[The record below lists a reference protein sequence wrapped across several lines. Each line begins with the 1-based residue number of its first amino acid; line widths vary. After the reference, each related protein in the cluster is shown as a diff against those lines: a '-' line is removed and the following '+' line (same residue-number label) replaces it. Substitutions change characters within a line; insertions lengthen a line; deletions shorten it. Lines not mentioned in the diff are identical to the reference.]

1 MHPDICNVDS
11 NLVARKFGMV
21 HGVFVR
27 TIKQVLKDC
36 PDIQSNNESALIS
49 EKYYIEERHYR
60 GTDFEVYMMNR
71 EFFSLVA
78 MRLTSKKAR
87 QWQRKFNDAFYA
99 MEKRLLQVET
109 NASDIEWHASRLI
122 GKTARAEEVDAIQQ
136 FVEYATEQGSKNARY
151 YYSNIT
157 KASYKALG
165 LMASKHPKLRDE
177 MNIYELSELMLAEKM
192 AAIKI
197 KEYMVL
203 GRGYKDIYACVR
215 DDLIAYAD
223 AIRIPSAINTQQLKE
238 MDP

>member
-1 MHPDICNVDS
+1 MDIVEVKKGEIWADS
-11 NLVARKFGMV
+11 NLVARKMGLV
-21 HGVFVR
+21 HGVFAR
-27 TIKQVLKDC
+27 SIKQVLNDF
-36 PDIQSNNESALIS
+36 PDIKAISESPLTS
-49 EKYYIEERHYR
+49 EKYYIEARHYR
-60 GTDFEVYMMNR
+60 GTDFDVYMMNR

-99 MEKRLLQVET
+99 MERRLLQVET
-109 NASDIEWHASRLI
+109 NVSDIEWNSSRLI

-136 FVEYATEQGSKNARY
+136 FVEYATEQGSKNAKH

-177 MNIYELSELMLAEKM
+177 MNIYELSELMLAERL
-192 AAIKI
+192 AASKI
-197 KEYMVL
+197 KKYMAL
-203 GRGYKDIYACVR
+203 GRDYKDIYACVR

-223 AIRIPSAINTQQLKE
+223 AIRMPSNMIG
-238 MDP
+238 